1 MQYRQKLML
10 HLSVTVAF
18 MWVTIQKRFFY
29 MGGIIGYNS
38 ESEHRIH
45 NTCFDDQCVPN
56 VVFARAVKR

>member
-10 HLSVTVAF
+10 HLSLTVAF
-18 MWVTIQKRFFY
+18 TGVTIQKRFLY

-45 NTCFDDQCVPN
+45 ITCFNDQCVPN
-56 VVFARAVKR
+56 VVFAREVKR